1 MKTSALLIILILCNT
16 SALLSESISHLVRDI
31 NPWLF
36 VALEILLVLGYYL
49 NKTIKEIRQTFDF
62 DCNDLNLLVTKSKK

>member
-1 MKTSALLIILILCNT
+1 MKTSALLIILILFNT
-16 SALLSESISHLVRDI
+16 SALISKSISHLIRDI

-36 VALEILLVLGYYL
+36 VGLEILLVLGYYF